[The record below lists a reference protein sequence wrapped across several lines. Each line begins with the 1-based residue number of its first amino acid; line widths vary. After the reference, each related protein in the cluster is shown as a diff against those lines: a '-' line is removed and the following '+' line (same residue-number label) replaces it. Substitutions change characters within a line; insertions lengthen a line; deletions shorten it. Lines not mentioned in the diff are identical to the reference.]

1 MIDQYVDAF
10 FEEFII
16 TIAAIAG
23 TTVFAYFRSIRN
35 KQIYNTLELSKLS
48 QRAWR
53 IEKTMLLLAK
63 LTASQTKQAH
73 PEIDTSSLENIV
85 KEMMKEKL

>member
-1 MIDQYVDAF
+1 MIDQYIDAF
-10 FEEFII
+10 FEEFILAIAI
-16 TIAAIAG
+16 TAG

-35 KQIYNTLELSKLS
+35 KQVDNTFELSKLS

-85 KEMMKEKL
+85 KDMMQEKL

>member
-1 MIDQYVDAF
+1 MIDQHIDAF
-10 FEEFII
+10 FEEFILA
-16 TIAAIAG
+16 IAVTAG

-35 KQIYNTLELSKLS
+35 KQVDNALELSKLS

-73 PEIDTSSLENIV
+73 PEIDASSLENIV
-85 KEMMKEKL
+85 KDMMQEKI

>member
-1 MIDQYVDAF
+1 MIDQYIDAI
-10 FEEFII
+10 FEEIII

-35 KQIYNTLELSKLS
+35 KQVDNALELSKLS

-73 PEIDTSSLENIV
+73 PEIDTSSLETIV
-85 KEMMKEKL
+85 KDMMQEKL

>member
-1 MIDQYVDAF
+1 MIDQYIDTF

>member
-1 MIDQYVDAF
+1 MIDQYIDAI
-10 FEEFII
+10 FEELII
-16 TIAAIAG
+16 TISAVAG

-35 KQIYNTLELSKLS
+35 KQVDNALELSKLS

-85 KEMMKEKL
+85 KDMMQEKL

>member
-1 MIDQYVDAF
+1 MIDQYIDAF
-10 FEEFII
+10 FEEFILA
-16 TIAAIAG
+16 IAATAG

-35 KQIYNTLELSKLS
+35 KQIHNTSELSKLS

-85 KEMMKEKL
+85 KDMMQERL